1 MPELADKKQG
11 CASMHLSKRCWPQAL
26 HSRAEAALDK
36 ERAAHR
42 NAKARISKAEE
53 RAAVE
58 RTARRWA
65 HATLSHL

>member
-1 MPELADKKQG
+1 MPELADTKQG
-11 CASMHLSKRCWPQAL
+11 RASVHLSKHYWLQAL

-42 NAKARISKAEE
+42 NAKVRISKAEE

-58 RTARRWA
+58 RTARR
-65 HATLSHL
+65 